1 MKRQMKKLTAVLMAA
16 VLTFS
21 CTSCGKPKK
30 EPKPTP
36 KAMARVDEGNANATG
51 QGDNVADIPIIIA
64 STKFSKEFN
73 PFVASDGAD
82 RQAVDL
88 TQIRLVENDRAG
100 RLVYKGID
108 GELRQYG
115 EESYTYYGAS
125 DLSID
130 YNKKSDTTTYQ
141 IVLRNDLVFSNG
153 EKLTIDDVLF
163 SIYAFCD
170 NDYKG
175 ERNLKNMPIRGLVN
189 YQANSTKADKY
200 PSKKVA
206 KYIKKNPKKL
216 KKWIKKNITHKG
228 LKGEK
233 ADYLIERQA
242 RIFMSQGNGKKVK
255 SISGIKRINDYE
267 MTIVTDGYTREMSQ
281 ELQIPVCALH
291 YYGDTSKYNVEKGQF
306 GFKRG
311 DISSI
316 CANKTA
322 PMGAGA
328 YRFIKYEDGIV
339 YYTSNELYFLGCP
352 KIAYL
357 QLKDMTDTLEKTRT
371 MLKEKAQET
380 GQQEVTATG
389 EDKLGQGEQINMLAE
404 VTEMKGGVI
413 DVISGKFDG
422 EQLYWISKENS
433 NGELSGKTIY
443 TQPVGDGNYYYIGIN
458 GQNVSV
464 EKSAGSEASKNLRK
478 AFATVFSACR
488 DVLKEK
494 GADIVRI
501 VNYPAASESWV
512 SPSEEDDN
520 YSVAYGKDASGQEIE
535 EENSEEKI
543 SHAVQAALQ
552 YLEKAGYQTENGKVT
567 AAPKGAALKYSVW
580 YADGQEALYDVMER
594 AAQELGKIGI
604 ALEIK
609 NVGSEDILQ
618 KKLGKNRQQ
627 IWIGR
632 RDIKDTDFSTRY
644 SSANHPNCF
653 GISDK
658 KLNRLVKKMDRML
671 TSSAR
676 KRVYQKSFKQVLDWA
691 VEVPVCEFNTL
702 LLFSS
707 KRIDSDTIPADSTP
721 YYNWI
726 NEIQKVE
733 MK

>member
-1 MKRQMKKLTAVLMAA
+1 M
-16 VLTFS
+16 
-21 CTSCGKPKK
+21 
-30 EPKPTP
+30 
-36 KAMARVDEGNANATG
+36 
-51 QGDNVADIPIIIA
+51 
-64 STKFSKEFN
+64 
-73 PFVASDGAD
+73 
-82 RQAVDL
+82 
-88 TQIRLVENDRAG
+88 
-100 RLVYKGID
+100 
-108 GELRQYG
+108 
-115 EESYTYYGAS
+115 
-125 DLSID
+125 
-130 YNKKSDTTTYQ
+130 
-141 IVLRNDLVFSNG
+141 
-153 EKLTIDDVLF
+153 
-163 SIYAFCD
+163 
-170 NDYKG
+170 
-175 ERNLKNMPIRGLVN
+175 
-189 YQANSTKADKY
+189 
-200 PSKKVA
+200 
-206 KYIKKNPKKL
+206 
-216 KKWIKKNITHKG
+216 
-228 LKGEK
+228 
-233 ADYLIERQA
+233 
-242 RIFMSQGNGKKVK
+242 
-255 SISGIKRINDYE
+255 
-267 MTIVTDGYTREMSQ
+267 
-281 ELQIPVCALH
+281 QIPVCALH

-413 DVISGKFDG
+413 DLISGKFDG

-443 TQPVGDGNYYYIGIN
+443 TQPVGDGNYYYIGII

-543 SHAVQAALQ
+543 RHAVQAALQ

-567 AAPKGAALKYSVW
+567 AAPKGAALKYSAW
-580 YADGQEALYDVMER
+580 YADGQEALYDVLER

>member
-1 MKRQMKKLTAVLMAA
+1 MKKLTAVLMAA

-21 CTSCGKPKK
+21 CTSCGKPQK

-36 KAMARVDEGNANATG
+36 KATAKVDEGNANATG
-51 QGDNVADIPIIIA
+51 QGENEADIPIVIS
-64 STKFSKEFN
+64 STKFDKEFN
-73 PFVASDGAD
+73 PFVASAGAD
-82 RQAVDL
+82 KQAVDL

-115 EESYTYYGAS
+115 EKSYTYYGAS

-130 YNKKSDTTTYQ
+130 YNKQSDTTTYQ

-189 YQANSTKADKY
+189 YQANSTKAEKY

-216 KKWIKKNITHKG
+216 RKWIKKNITKKG
-228 LKGEK
+228 VEGKK
-233 ADYLIERQA
+233 AEYLIERQA
-242 RIFMSQGNGKKVK
+242 RIFMSWGKGKKVK
-255 SISGIKRINDYE
+255 SISGIKRINDYK
-267 MTIVTDGYTREMSQ
+267 MTIVTDGYSREMSQ

-291 YYGDTSKYNVEKGQF
+291 YYGDTLKYNVEKGQF

-322 PMGAGA
+322 PMGAGP
-328 YRFIKYEDGIV
+328 YRFIKYEDGII

-357 QLKDMTDTLEKTRT
+357 QLKDMTGTLEKTRA

-380 GQQEVTATG
+380 GRQEEITG
-389 EDKLGQGEQINMLAE
+389 EEDELNKEEEVNMLAE
-404 VTEMKGGVI
+404 VTEMEGGVI
-413 DVISGKFDG
+413 DVISGKFNG

-443 TQPVGDGNYYYIGIN
+443 TQPVGDGSYHYIGIN
-458 GQNVSV
+458 GKNVSV
-464 EKSAGSEASKNLRK
+464 GKSAGSEASKNLRK

-494 GADIVRI
+494 EADIVRI
-501 VNYPAASESWV
+501 INYPAASESWV
-512 SPSEEDDN
+512 SPSEEDEN
-520 YSVAYGKDASGQEIE
+520 YSVAYGKDASGQEINE
-535 EENSEEKI
+535 EDSEGKI
-543 SHAVQAALQ
+543 NHAVQAALQ
-552 YLEKAGYQTENGKVT
+552 YLEKAGYRIENGKIS

-580 YADGQEALYDVMER
+580 YADGQEILCEVLER
-594 AAQELGKIGI
+594 AAQEFGKIGM

-618 KKLGKNRQQ
+618 KKLKKNRQQ
-627 IWIGR
+627 IWIGS
-632 RDIKDTDFSTRY
+632 RDIEDTDFYTRY
-644 SSANHPNCF
+644 SSADKSNCF
-653 GISDK
+653 GIFDK
-658 KLNRLVKKMDRML
+658 KLNRLIKKMDRML

-676 KRVYQKSFKQVLDWA
+676 KKVYQKCFKQVLDWA
-691 VEVPVCEFNTL
+691 VEVPVCEFNNL

-707 KRIDSDTIPADSTP
+707 KRIDSDTVPADSTP

-726 NEIQKVE
+726 KEIQKVE